1 MTGAV
6 RHFLDHNAGAPLLP
20 AARAR
25 MIEVLDLAGN
35 PSSVHAE
42 GRAARAVVEQ
52 ARAEIAALCGTRPD
66 RVLFTSGG
74 SESNAWMLHQARGH
88 QARGHQARGHQAAV
102 GRLAVSAVEHD
113 SVLAAAPDAPRIPV
127 DDQGVVHPHA
137 VAAVLDRLPDGGAG
151 ALVAVMAV
159 NNETG
164 VIQPVAEIAAL
175 VHARGGRVACDA
187 VQAAGRLD
195 LGTLCGA
202 VDFLSLSAHKIGG
215 PKGVGVLVVGPEIEP
230 AALIPGGQEYRR
242 RGGTENLAGIAGFG
256 AAAAV
261 LGATDRA
268 AEAQRLAALR
278 DRIQAA
284 LADAAPDVLF
294 PGRDAAFGRV
304 PNTLSVVLPGIAA
317 ETQVMRMDLAGI
329 AVSAGS
335 ACSSG
340 KVAASPVLAAM
351 GLGDLAGQALRVSL
365 GAGSTADDA
374 EAFIAAWCRMAA
386 RRNRAAA
393 E

>member
-88 QARGHQARGHQAAV
+88 QAAV
-102 GRLAVSAVEHD
+102 GPLAVSAVEHD
-113 SVLAAAPDAPRIPV
+113 SVLAAAPHAPRIPV

-215 PKGVGVLVVGPEIEP
+215 PKGVGVLVAGPEIEP

-261 LGATDRA
+261 LCATDRA
-268 AEAQRLAALR
+268 AEALRLAALR

-304 PNTLSVVLPGIAA
+304 ANTLSVVLPGIAA

-351 GLGDLAGQALRVSL
+351 GLGDLAGQAIRVSL
-365 GAGSTADDA
+365 GAGSTVDDA

-386 RRNRAAA
+386 RRSRAAA

>member
-74 SESNAWMLHQARGH
+74 SESNAWMLHQA
-88 QARGHQARGHQAAV
+88 AV
-102 GRLAVSAVEHD
+102 GPLAVSAVEHD
-113 SVLAAAPDAPRIPV
+113 SVLAAAPHAPRIPV

-151 ALVAVMAV
+151 ALVVVMAV

-215 PKGVGVLVVGPEIEP
+215 PKGVGALVAGPEIEP

-261 LGATDRA
+261 LCATDRA
-268 AEAQRLAALR
+268 AEALRLAALR

-304 PNTLSVVLPGIAA
+304 ANTLSVVLPGIAA

-351 GLGDLAGQALRVSL
+351 GLGDLAGQAIRVSL

>member
-1 MTGAV
+1 MTRTM

-35 PSSVHAE
+35 PSSIHAE

-74 SESNAWMLHQARGH
+74 TESNAWMLHQAEP
-88 QARGHQARGHQAAV
+88 
-102 GRLAVSAVEHD
+102 GRRAVSAVEHD
-113 SVLAAAPDAPRIPV
+113 SVLAADPQAPRIPV
-127 DDQGVVHPHA
+127 DGQGVVHPDA

-175 VHARGGRVACDA
+175 VHARGGRIACDA

-215 PKGVGVLVVGPEIEP
+215 PKGVGALVAGPEVEP
-230 AALIPGGQEYRR
+230 AALIAGGQEFRR

-256 AAAAV
+256 AAAAA
-261 LGATDRA
+261 LGATDLA
-268 AEAQRLAALR
+268 AEGRRLAALR
-278 DRIQAA
+278 DRIEAA
-284 LADAAPDVLF
+284 LAAAAPDAVF
-294 PGRDAAFGRV
+294 PGRDAACGRV
-304 PNTLSVVLPGIAA
+304 ANTLSVVLPGIAA

-340 KVAASPVLAAM
+340 KVTASPVLAAM

-374 EAFIAAWCRMAA
+374 DAFIAAWCRMAA
-386 RRNRAAA
+386 RRARAA

>member
-74 SESNAWMLHQARGH
+74 SESNAWMLHQA
-88 QARGHQARGHQAAV
+88 AV
-102 GRLAVSAVEHD
+102 GPLAVSAVEHD
-113 SVLAAAPDAPRIPV
+113 SVLAAAPHAPRIPV

-151 ALVAVMAV
+151 ALVVVMAV

-215 PKGVGVLVVGPEIEP
+215 PKGVGALVAGPEIEP

-261 LGATDRA
+261 LCATDRA
-268 AEAQRLAALR
+268 AEALRLAALR

-304 PNTLSVVLPGIAA
+304 ANTLSVVLPGIAS

-351 GLGDLAGQALRVSL
+351 GLGDLAGQAIRVSL

>member
-74 SESNAWMLHQARGH
+74 SESNAWMLH

-278 DRIQAA
+278 DRIQKLLDAGYAEHLEFFAA
-284 LADAAPDVLF
+284 VRNMLMGVTVDFRQRVRIWRELSAAGLLETLERD
-294 PGRDAAFGRV
+294 GRQPARELVRRV
-304 PNTLSVVLPGIAA
+304 V
-317 ETQVMRMDLAGI
+317 E
-329 AVSAGS
+329 
-335 ACSSG
+335 
-340 KVAASPVLAAM
+340 KH
-351 GLGDLAGQALRVSL
+351 VSL
-365 GAGSTADDA
+365 SATGLDSLPK
-374 EAFIAAWCRMAA
+374 
-386 RRNRAAA
+386 
-393 E
+393 

>member
-52 ARAEIAALCGTRPD
+52 ARAEIAALCDTRPD

-88 QARGHQARGHQAAV
+88 QARGRQAGA
-102 GRLAVSAVEHD
+102 GPLAVSAVEHD

-304 PNTLSVVLPGIAA
+304 ANTLSVVLPGIAA

-365 GAGSTADDA
+365 GAGSTVDDA

>member
-74 SESNAWMLHQARGH
+74 SESNAWMLHQA
-88 QARGHQARGHQAAV
+88 AV
-102 GRLAVSAVEHD
+102 GPLAVSAVEHD
-113 SVLAAAPDAPRIPV
+113 SVLAAAPHAPRIPV

-137 VAAVLDRLPDGGAG
+137 VAAALDRLPDGGAG

-215 PKGVGVLVVGPEIEP
+215 PKGVGALVAGPEIEP

-261 LGATDRA
+261 LCATDRA
-268 AEAQRLAALR
+268 AEALRLAALR

-304 PNTLSVVLPGIAA
+304 ANTLSVVLPGIAA

-351 GLGDLAGQALRVSL
+351 GLGDLAGQAIRVSL

>member
-74 SESNAWMLHQARGH
+74 SESNAWMLHQA
-88 QARGHQARGHQAAV
+88 AV
-102 GRLAVSAVEHD
+102 GPLAVSAVEHD
-113 SVLAAAPDAPRIPV
+113 SVLAAAPHAPRIPV

-164 VIQPVAEIAAL
+164 VIQPVAEIAVL

-215 PKGVGVLVVGPEIEP
+215 PKGVGALVAGPEIEP

-261 LGATDRA
+261 LCATDRA
-268 AEAQRLAALR
+268 AEALRLAALR

-304 PNTLSVVLPGIAA
+304 ANTLSVVLPGIAA

-351 GLGDLAGQALRVSL
+351 GLGDLAGQAIRVSL

>member
-1 MTGAV
+1 
-6 RHFLDHNAGAPLLP
+6 
-20 AARAR
+20 
-25 MIEVLDLAGN
+25 
-35 PSSVHAE
+35 
-42 GRAARAVVEQ
+42 
-52 ARAEIAALCGTRPD
+52 
-66 RVLFTSGG
+66 VLFTSGG

-88 QARGHQARGHQAAV
+88 QAGMGP
-102 GRLAVSAVEHD
+102 LAVSAVEHD
-113 SVLAAAPDAPRIPV
+113 SVLAAAPHAPRIPV

-151 ALVAVMAV
+151 ALVVVMAV

-215 PKGVGVLVVGPEIEP
+215 PKGVGVLVAGPEIEP

-261 LGATDRA
+261 LGATDLATEGR
-268 AEAQRLAALR
+268 RLAALR
-278 DRIQAA
+278 DRIEAA
-284 LADAAPDVLF
+284 LADAAPDAVF
-294 PGRDAAFGRV
+294 PGRDAVFGRV
-304 PNTLSVVLPGIAA
+304 ANTLSVVLPGIAA

-386 RRNRAAA
+386 RRSRAAA

>member
-74 SESNAWMLHQARGH
+74 SESNAWMLHQA
-88 QARGHQARGHQAAV
+88 AV
-102 GRLAVSAVEHD
+102 GPLAVSAVEHD
-113 SVLAAAPDAPRIPV
+113 SVLAAAPHAPRIPV

-195 LGTLCGA
+195 LGTLCSA
-202 VDFLSLSAHKIGG
+202 ADFLSLSAHKIGG
-215 PKGVGVLVVGPEIEP
+215 PKGVGVLVAGPEIEP

-261 LGATDRA
+261 LCATDRA
-268 AEAQRLAALR
+268 AEALRLAALR

-317 ETQVMRMDLAGI
+317 ETQVMRMDLAGV

-351 GLGDLAGQALRVSL
+351 GLGDLAGQAIRVSL
-365 GAGSTADDA
+365 GAGSTVDDA

>member
-88 QARGHQARGHQAAV
+88 EARGHQAGM
-102 GRLAVSAVEHD
+102 GPLAVSAVEHD
-113 SVLAAAPDAPRIPV
+113 SVLAAAPHAPRIPV

-215 PKGVGVLVVGPEIEP
+215 PKGVGALVAGPEIEP

-261 LGATDRA
+261 LCATDRA
-268 AEAQRLAALR
+268 AEALRLAALR

-304 PNTLSVVLPGIAA
+304 ANTLSVVLPGIAA

-351 GLGDLAGQALRVSL
+351 GLGDLAGQAIRVSL

>member
-1 MTGAV
+1 MSGAV

-74 SESNAWMLHQARGH
+74 SESNAWMLHQARGR
-88 QARGHQARGHQAAV
+88 QARGRQAAV

-137 VAAVLDRLPDGGAG
+137 VAAVLDQLPDRGAG

-215 PKGVGVLVVGPEIEP
+215 PKGVGVLVAGPEIEL

-268 AEAQRLAALR
+268 AEALRLAALR

-284 LADAAPDVLF
+284 LADAAPDALF

-304 PNTLSVVLPGIAA
+304 ANTLSVVLPGIAA

-351 GLGDLAGQALRVSL
+351 GLGDLAGQAIRVSL

>member
-74 SESNAWMLHQARGH
+74 SESNAWMLHQA
-88 QARGHQARGHQAAV
+88 AV
-102 GRLAVSAVEHD
+102 GPLAVSAVEHD
-113 SVLAAAPDAPRIPV
+113 SVLAAAPHAPRIPV

-215 PKGVGVLVVGPEIEP
+215 PKGVGALVAGPEIEP

-261 LGATDRA
+261 LCATDRA
-268 AEAQRLAALR
+268 AEALRLAALR

-304 PNTLSVVLPGIAA
+304 ANTLSVVLPGIAA

-351 GLGDLAGQALRVSL
+351 GLGDLAGQAIRVSL